1 MARRAQ
7 IDPLGWRTDYAYDG
21 SGRQTQIKAMAG
33 TSEARTTTLVYNADG
48 DVASMTDP
56 LNRTTRFGYTA
67 CCLTSVTDPLGNV
80 TNATCNAAG
89 QRLTLTDALNHT
101 TTFIW
106 TGEDLTQISD
116 PLERNVYFRY
126 DVLGRMIAAQDVQGN
141 LSRLE
146 YDVLGRAVKSIDP
159 LGNTVQT
166 GFDANGNVAAI
177 LLPHGNG
184 VTSTYDA
191 RDRRV
196 TRTDALGQVE
206 RWTYDKMDRVTHY
219 TDRRNRVTTYAYDA
233 LGRSTTTTF
242 PGMGGS
248 VTASYDAGNRMVA
261 LADSVSGTLGWSY
274 DSFDQITA
282 ANSPQ
287 GTITYGYDAAGRR
300 TKMQA
305 ATQAQV
311 VYGYDTA
318 DRLTEITQGTEKVSF
333 AYDPANRRI
342 TQTLPNHVQTA
353 YTYNN
358 ANQVTGL
365 AWGKAGQAALGS
377 LGYGYNTVGQLV
389 AQTGTHVPQSLPTA
403 SSGNSFDDN
412 NRQTKANN
420 VALSYDES
428 GHLLNDG
435 SRSYIWDDRDRLSKI
450 QQSGTTIASFSYD
463 ALGRRTVKTEG
474 GTSTQYLYDG
484 QDPVQETQGST
495 VNPILTGLGIDQRY
509 ARNDTGGRT
518 YFLTDHLGST
528 RLLTNAAGN
537 VVQRYEYDPY
547 GATTQSSTAYT
558 NPYQYTGREK
568 DLSGLYYYR
577 ARYYRPQWGRFI
589 SEDPIK
595 LAGGVNGYIYVKDSP
610 LQYNDPLERVM
621 N

>member
-1 MARRAQ
+1 M
-7 IDPLGWRTDYAYDG
+7 
-21 SGRQTQIKAMAG
+21 
-33 TSEARTTTLVYNADG
+33 
-48 DVASMTDP
+48 
-56 LNRTTRFGYTA
+56 
-67 CCLTSVTDPLGNV
+67 
-80 TNATCNAAG
+80 
-89 QRLTLTDALNHT
+89 
-101 TTFIW
+101 
-106 TGEDLTQISD
+106 
-116 PLERNVYFRY
+116 
-126 DVLGRMIAAQDVQGN
+126 
-141 LSRLE
+141 
-146 YDVLGRAVKSIDP
+146 
-159 LGNTVQT
+159 
-166 GFDANGNVAAI
+166 
-177 LLPHGNG
+177 
-184 VTSTYDA
+184 
-191 RDRRV
+191 
-196 TRTDALGQVE
+196 
-206 RWTYDKMDRVTHY
+206 
-219 TDRRNRVTTYAYDA
+219 
-233 LGRSTTTTF
+233 
-242 PGMGGS
+242 
-248 VTASYDAGNRMVA
+248 
-261 LADSVSGTLGWSY
+261 ADSVSGTLGWSY
-274 DSFDQITA
+274 DSFDQVTA

-305 ATQAQV
+305 ATQAPV

-318 DRLTEITQGTEKVSF
+318 DRLTGITQGPEKVIF

-377 LGYGYNTVGQLV
+377 LGYGYNSVGQLV
-389 AQTGTHVPQSLPTA
+389 AQTGTHASQSLPPA

-435 SRSYIWDDRDRLSKI
+435 SRKYVWDDRDRLSEI
-450 QQSGTTIASFSYD
+450 QQGGTTIASFSYD

-484 QDPVQETQGST
+484 EDVVQETQGST

-518 YFLTDHLGST
+518 YFLTDQLGST
-528 RLLTNAAGN
+528 RLLTNAAGG

-547 GATTQSSTAYT
+547 GATAQSSTAYT

-568 DLSGLYYYR
+568 DSSGLYYYR
-577 ARYYRPQWGRFI
+577 ARYYQPQLGRFI
-589 SEDPIK
+589 SEDPIG
-595 LAGGVNGYIYVKDSP
+595 LAGGANSYVYVGSAP
-610 LQYNDPLERVM
+610 TIFIDPLGLDRVVTYQNLGFTAYYDNKGNYVNSWPSRSAVASNSKPGAAGPYHSDNVYPSEGPYHGRPTEYGPNDILKTDDGRGRWLHGGGTGLVDPQSPRQGWKPTLGCTRM
-621 N
+621 QNEDIQQLVDLVREVKSKNPSRAITYDRYDYVRPTIVPIW